1 MTSLRARRAWQSN
14 SKRLL
19 AGSPHRVIFE
29 RLRKTSSQVSRNDLS
44 TMKELVKDKIIT
56 AVKMAGVDDLVDF
69 NVDCPPDAKM
79 GDWSTNVAMILAS
92 EKKQNPREIAE
103 KIISRLGDDKE
114 IKKAEIAGPGFINIT
129 LDEKIYYEKLKEVL
143 EQADHFGKIEQGHG
157 KKISIDYVSANPTG
171 PVHIGNA
178 RGGPVGEALA
188 RIFEWSGNTV
198 SRDYYL
204 NDTGV
209 QTKRLGESIY
219 YYLEK
224 NLGKEAEL
232 PEDGYQGAYIE
243 EVYKDIIEKYKSE
256 LDEIKERE
264 DIVEFLRV
272 KGLEI
277 LVEGM
282 KEDLSLINIEY
293 DNWYSQTEIQKSGET
308 KKVIEDLTKAG
319 STVSREGALW
329 FVNPSDPEFEDRESV
344 LVKSDDKTLTYFAD
358 DIAFHMMRYREGT
371 DKIFDLFGPNH
382 DGHVARMKSSTKVL
396 GIKDERLEILLYQ
409 WVRIKN
415 GDELVSMSKR
425 QGNFVTLRQ
434 VLESGVE
441 ADAFKYLILAQN
453 LNTPL
458 DFDLKLAKD
467 RSDKNPVYY
476 IKYAHARI
484 CSIIRRAKSDG
495 VEESGKA
502 DLTKLSDTKEL
513 ALIRELVKLPNI
525 VSEINDSFQIQ
536 ALPHYAYKI
545 AKLFH
550 DFYSSCQVLSDDKE
564 LTASRLLLVHSA
576 KIVLKNVLEIMAID
590 APEKM

>member
-1 MTSLRARRAWQSN
+1 
-14 SKRLL
+14 
-19 AGSPHRVIFE
+19 
-29 RLRKTSSQVSRNDLS
+29 
-44 TMKELVKDKIIT
+44 MKEFVRNKVVK
-56 AVKMAGVDDLVDF
+56 AVKASGVDDLVDF
-69 NVDCPPDAKM
+69 NIDSPPDAKM
-79 GDWSTNVAMILAS
+79 GDWSTNVAMVLAA
-92 EKKQNPREIAE
+92 EKKRPPKEIAE
-103 KIISRLGDDKE
+103 KIIGELKKDKE
-114 IKKAEIAGPGFINIT
+114 ILKAEVAGPGFINIT
-129 LDEKIYYEKLKEVL
+129 LVESIYYKKLEEILK
-143 EQADHFGKIEQGHG
+143 QADQYGKVEQGRG

-188 RIFEWSGNTV
+188 RVFEWSGNIV

-224 NLGKEAEL
+224 DLGKEVEI
-232 PEDGYQGAYIE
+232 PEDGYQGAYIAD
-243 EVYKDIIEKYKSE
+243 VYNEIKSRYKGE
-256 LDEIKERE
+256 LDEIKERD

-272 KGLEI
+272 KGLDI

-282 KEDLSLINIEY
+282 KKDLELLNIKY
-293 DNWYSQTEIQKSGET
+293 DNWYSQTEIQESGKSE
-308 KKVIEDLTKAG
+308 KVINELKEKGATA
-319 STVSREGALW
+319 SREGALW
-329 FVNPSDPEFEDRESV
+329 FKNPGDPEFEDRESV

-358 DIAFHMMRYREGT
+358 DIAFHMMRYNKGV

-396 GIKDERLEILLYQ
+396 GIKEDQLEILLYQ

-415 GDELVSMSKR
+415 GDDLVSMSKR
-425 QGNFVTLRQ
+425 KGNFVTLRQ
-434 VLESGVE
+434 VLDSGVE
-441 ADAFKYLILAQN
+441 PDAFKYLILAQN

-467 RSDKNPVYY
+467 RSEKNPVYY

-484 CSIIRRAKSDG
+484 CSIIRRAKADG
-495 VEESGKA
+495 VEESKNA
-502 DLTKLSDTKEL
+502 DLAKLSDPKEL
-513 ALIRELVKLPNI
+513 ALIRELTKLPDI
-525 VSEINDSFQIQ
+525 VGEINQTFQIQ

-564 LTASRLLLVHSA
+564 LTASRLLLAHSA